1 MRGFLPFFL
10 IIIFMVVRISKELS
24 KVNKSRPSTGMPPVP
39 PEGERGARDIS
50 DFLQEL
56 KRLNQPAAQTREEQS
71 AHDEQMALRER
82 VRRAVR
88 ENREMKT
95 KILDEPPPSPPPLV
109 VSVIKPKSVVEQEY
123 DAYSVVNTA
132 AQNEKEAEQ
141 QRTGLDHP
149 VFAGSL
155 YDPMAI
161 AKRAIVLREVMGPPV
176 GLR

>member
-1 MRGFLPFFL
+1 MRGFFPFFL
-10 IIIFMVVRISKELS
+10 IIIFMVIRISKELS
-24 KVNKSRPSTGMPPVP
+24 KVNKSRPGTGMPPVP
-39 PEGERGARDIS
+39 SEGERGARDIS

-56 KRLNQPAAQTREEQS
+56 KRRNQPAAETAEEQS
-71 AHDEQMALRER
+71 AQGEQIALRER

-95 KILDEPPPSPPPLV
+95 KVLDEPPPLV
-109 VSVIKPKSVVEQEY
+109 VSAAKVKPVVVQQVH
-123 DAYSVVNTA
+123 DAYSVVNTV
-132 AQNEKEAEQ
+132 AQDEKEAEQ
-141 QRTGLDHP
+141 KRIGLEHP